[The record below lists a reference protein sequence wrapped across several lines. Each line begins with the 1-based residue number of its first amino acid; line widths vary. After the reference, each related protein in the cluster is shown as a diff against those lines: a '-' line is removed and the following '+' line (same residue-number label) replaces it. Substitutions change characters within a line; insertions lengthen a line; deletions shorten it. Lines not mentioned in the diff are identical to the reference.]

1 MFLSEPLSFRPRCR
15 AQCRRLL
22 RNQLDCVRLEE
33 KPLNP
38 GRAEGTRAN
47 GPCLGGAPATAP
59 HPQSGTDGV
68 AVCDPWPLDPWRTV
82 QRPDP
87 RLWGQEP
94 RFSLLSLW
102 QGGQELRVISG
113 PR

>member
-22 RNQLDCVRLEE
+22 RNQLDHVRLEE

-47 GPCLGGAPATAP
+47 GPCLGGAPAMVP
-59 HPQSGTDGV
+59 HPQSGAGGV
-68 AVCDPWPLDPWRTV
+68 AVRDPWPLDPW
-82 QRPDP
+82 
-87 RLWGQEP
+87 
-94 RFSLLSLW
+94 
-102 QGGQELRVISG
+102 
-113 PR
+113 